1 MASSWFTVKRLKAL
15 ITLLLYVVD
24 VCTDV
29 FVGIQLALDC
39 HYNYSA
45 AVFTLCALPG
55 IIGSIF
61 IFCALDDNHWPRYA
75 IGLAILFAPISMVLM
90 MLMEALV
97 KQDGVERIKG

>member
-1 MASSWFTVKRLKAL
+1 M
-15 ITLLLYVVD
+15 LLYVVD

-55 IIGSIF
+55 IFGSIF
-61 IFCALDDNHWPRYA
+61 ICVRLDNYDWPWYA
-75 IGLAILFAPISMVLM
+75 IGLAILFAPISLVLITAHE
-90 MLMEALV
+90 LIIALV
-97 KQDGVERIKG
+97 KQDKDSMTNSKL